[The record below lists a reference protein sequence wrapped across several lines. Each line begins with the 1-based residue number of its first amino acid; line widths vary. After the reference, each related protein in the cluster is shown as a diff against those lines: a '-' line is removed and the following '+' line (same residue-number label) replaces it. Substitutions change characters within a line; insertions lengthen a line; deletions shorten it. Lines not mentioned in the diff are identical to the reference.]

1 MVKKFSRL
9 VNEYPDETA
18 LMEAV
23 YARKRPGRPVKGQH
37 NATQYTI
44 SWNDLRR
51 IYAALKLAHK
61 YSTNEQ
67 ADDALREAA
76 RSLHKRTAGRLELMD
91 GEPIA
96 DSGRPAALYAVTWP
110 DGETEQFRGAAAAA
124 QAIGVTPGYISQ
136 RTADGGTLVKHKAV
150 WDSATRSNSVVE
162 ITVRRLTG

>member
-9 VNEYPDETA
+9 ANEYPDETA

-23 YARKRPGRPVKGQH
+23 YARKKPGRPIKGVAQ
-37 NATQYTI
+37 AAQYTI

-51 IYAALKLAHK
+51 IYAALKQVWGR
-61 YSTNEQ
+61 STNEQ
-67 ADDALREAA
+67 DISALAEAGQI
-76 RSLHKRTAGRLELMD
+76 LHRRTAGRLELMD
-91 GEPIA
+91 GQPIA

-136 RTADGGTLVKHKAV
+136 RTAGGGTLVKRKAV
-150 WDSATRSNSVVE
+150 WDSATRSDSVVE
-162 ITVRRLTG
+162 ITVRRL